1 LSDGISV
8 LGVAFGQVLARSLRT
23 GPILPAVLEETAAL
37 SAQTILLN
45 CVIRMLL
52 AGILAGS
59 CEFLLKVHFQATS
72 VVKIIKPLF
81 YSAFSSFYDVFGL
94 DFYSGSSERK
104 VAFKDPQLRYAKHLT
119 HSFR

>member
-1 LSDGISV
+1 LNQLTRYGSNFKLEKTIILGIVSDGISV

-59 CEFLLKVHFQATS
+59 CEFLLKVFFQVT
-72 VVKIIKPLF
+72 
-81 YSAFSSFYDVFGL
+81 
-94 DFYSGSSERK
+94 
-104 VAFKDPQLRYAKHLT
+104 
-119 HSFR
+119 

>member
-1 LSDGISV
+1 M
-8 LGVAFGQVLARSLRT
+8 AFGQVLARSLST

-59 CEFLLKVHFQATS
+59 CEFLLKVYFQATS
-72 VVKIIKPLF
+72 VVKIILSLCSILLF
-81 YSAFSSFYDVFGL
+81 HHSMTFSDWTFTRAQMR
-94 DFYSGSSERK
+94 EK
-104 VAFKDPQLRYAKHLT
+104 
-119 HSFR
+119 